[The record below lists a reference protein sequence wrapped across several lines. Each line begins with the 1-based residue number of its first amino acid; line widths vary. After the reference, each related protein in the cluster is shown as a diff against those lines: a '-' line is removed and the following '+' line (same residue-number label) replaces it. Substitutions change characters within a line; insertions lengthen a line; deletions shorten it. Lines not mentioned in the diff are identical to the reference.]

1 MEDFNARPADSAEDL
16 LARLGSQS
24 AFVGSLTHALK
35 GLLSS
40 LEGGVY
46 LIESG
51 LRKEDSRRV
60 ESGTAMLQ
68 RNLGRARTLVGNTLY
83 YARDREVQW
92 EEISLQEVLTAAATA
107 SRRLANQHG
116 VSLETRAEDGRIWG
130 DRFGVQALLSNLAEN
145 AIVACGSE
153 NGGGGGH
160 VVLGG
165 RPEPPWAVLE
175 VAHDGRP
182 MDRATLAGA
191 LGSVYMPSGSDRAG
205 LWIHAAW
212 RIAAA
217 HGGSLGAEPGVPSG
231 ERFVARFPTAIP
243 GHRPIRPNEGDH
255 GAA

>member
-1 MEDFNARPADSAEDL
+1 M
-16 LARLGSQS
+16 
-24 AFVGSLTHALK
+24 T
-35 GLLSS
+35 
-40 LEGGVY
+40 
-46 LIESG
+46 
-51 LRKEDSRRV
+51 
-60 ESGTAMLQ
+60 
-68 RNLGRARTLVGNTLY
+68 
-83 YARDREVQW
+83 
-92 EEISLQEVLTAAATA
+92 LQEVVSNCAA
-107 SRRLANQHG
+107 SCRRLAEQQG
-116 VSLETRAEDGRIWG
+116 VSLEIRAEDGRICG
-130 DRFGVQALLSNLAEN
+130 DRFGVQALLANLAEN

-153 NGGGGGH
+153 TGVGGGH

-205 LWIHAAW
+205 LWVHAAW

-243 GHRPIRPNEGDH
+243 GHRPTRPNEGDH

>member
-16 LARLGSQS
+16 SARLGSQS

-92 EEISLQEVLTAAATA
+92 EEMGLQEVVSNCAA
-107 SRRLANQHG
+107 SCRRLAEQQG
-116 VSLETRAEDGRIWG
+116 VSLEIHAVDGRICG
-130 DRFGVQALLSNLAEN
+130 DRFGVQALLANLAES

-153 NGGGGGH
+153 TGVGGGR
-160 VVLGG
+160 VVLSG
-165 RPEPPWAVLE
+165 RPDPPWSVLE

-191 LGSVYMPSGSDRAG
+191 LGSVYTPSGSDRAG
-205 LWIHAAW
+205 LWVHAAW

-231 ERFVARFPTAIP
+231 ERFVARFPDTIP
-243 GHRPIRPNEGDH
+243 GHRPGRLDEGDH

>member
-1 MEDFNARPADSAEDL
+1 MADRADL
-16 LARLGSQS
+16 PDTAAGLKARLGSQS

-35 GLLSS
+35 GLLSG

-83 YARDREVQW
+83 YARDREVHW
-92 EEISLQEVLTAAATA
+92 ETLSLREVVDACANAC
-107 SRRLANQHG
+107 RRLAEQQG
-116 VSLETRAEDGRIWG
+116 VSLETRAEDGTICG
-130 DRFGVQALLSNLAEN
+130 DRFGVQALLANLAEN

-153 NGGGGGH
+153 GGVGTGR
-160 VVLGG
+160 VVLSG
-165 RPEPPWAVLE
+165 RLDPPWAVLE

-182 MDRATLAGA
+182 MDPGTLAGS
-191 LGSVYMPSGSDRAG
+191 LGAVYTPSGSDRAG

-212 RIAAA
+212 RIATA
-217 HGGSLGAEPGVPSG
+217 HGGSLRAESVLPSG
-231 ERFVARFPTAIP
+231 EKFIARLPAAIP
-243 GHRPIRPNEGDH
+243 GHRPGRPAEDEH
-255 GAA
+255 GPA

>member
-1 MEDFNARPADSAEDL
+1 MENLNARPANSAEDL
-16 LARLGSQS
+16 SARLDSQS

-92 EEISLQEVLTAAATA
+92 EEMNLQEVVVASAAAC
-107 SRRLANQHG
+107 RRLAEQQG
-116 VSLETRAEDGRIWG
+116 VSLETHAEDGRICG
-130 DRFGVQALLSNLAEN
+130 DRFGVQALLANLAEN

-153 NGGGGGH
+153 NGGGGGR
-160 VVLGG
+160 VVLAG
-165 RPEPPWAVLE
+165 RPAPPWVILE

-182 MDRATLAGA
+182 MERATLAGA
-191 LGSVYMPSGSDRAG
+191 LGPVYTPSGSDRAG

-231 ERFVARFPTAIP
+231 ERFLARFPTTLPSERP
-243 GHRPIRPNEGDH
+243 GRLLEGNH
-255 GAA
+255 ETA

>member
-16 LARLGSQS
+16 SARLGSQS

-51 LRKEDSRRV
+51 LRKEDSQRV

-92 EEISLQEVLTAAATA
+92 EEMGLQEVVSNCAA
-107 SRRLANQHG
+107 SCRRLAEQQG
-116 VSLETRAEDGRIWG
+116 VSLEIHAVDGRICG
-130 DRFGVQALLSNLAEN
+130 DRFGVQALLANLAEN

-153 NGGGGGH
+153 TGVGGGR
-160 VVLGG
+160 VVLSG
-165 RPEPPWAVLE
+165 RPDPPWAVLE
-175 VAHDGRP
+175 ASHDGRP
-182 MDRATLAGA
+182 MERATLARGPGVRLHA
-191 LGSVYMPSGSDRAG
+191 LGVGPGGTMDPRGVADR
-205 LWIHAAW
+205 
-212 RIAAA
+212 
-217 HGGSLGAEPGVPSG
+217 
-231 ERFVARFPTAIP
+231 
-243 GHRPIRPNEGDH
+243 H
-255 GAA
+255 GARGLPQRGARRPLRREVRRPLPRHDSRPSARPA

>member
-1 MEDFNARPADSAEDL
+1 MEDFDANPANCAEDL
-16 LARLGSQS
+16 SARLGSQS

-92 EEISLQEVLTAAATA
+92 ENLSLKEVVAASATA
-107 SRRLANQHG
+107 CRRLAEQQG
-116 VSLETRAEDGRIWG
+116 VSLETRAEDGTIRG
-130 DRFGVQALLSNLAEN
+130 DRFGVQALLANLAEN
-145 AIVACGSE
+145 AVLACGSE
-153 NGGGGGH
+153 NGVGT
-160 VVLGG
+160 G
-165 RPEPPWAVLE
+165 RVILSGRLDPPWAILE

-182 MDRATLAGA
+182 MERGTLAGA
-191 LGSVYMPSGSDRAG
+191 LGPVYTPSGSDRAG

-217 HGGSLGAEPGVPSG
+217 HGGSLRTESALPSG
-231 ERFVARFPTAIP
+231 EKFIASLPATIP
-243 GHRPIRPNEGDH
+243 GPRPGRPPEENH
-255 GAA
+255 GTA